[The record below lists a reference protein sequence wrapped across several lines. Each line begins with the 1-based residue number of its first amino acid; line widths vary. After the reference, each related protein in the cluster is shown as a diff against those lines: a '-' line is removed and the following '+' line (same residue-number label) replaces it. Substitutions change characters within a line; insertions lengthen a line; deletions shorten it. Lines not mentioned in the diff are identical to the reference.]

1 MGRFKTKELFRDD
14 LRITH
19 CQKNLVIRFGR
30 QVIQGN
36 EKNGKIKPFQ
46 GMNDNV

>member
-30 QVIQGN
+30 QVIHSMKKI
-36 EKNGKIKPFQ
+36 EK
-46 GMNDNV
+46 